1 MEGSLFGIGIGEVYS
16 SGGEDSGAIGVMPLL
31 MGGVVLKIPLSLR
44 AELTV
49 ELAVSEFNGIG
60 LDTLT
65 GNSVPTILI
74 IRREKEIN
82 ACACGKLVG
91 RFAGV
96 IRAEIFKPETLAG
109 YKVVAPASVVVG
121 VVFELVAQSAV
132 ADHFVDLS
140 PFAVLLLEAIHVDR
154 GAHLVGD
161 TECRYFVIGESL
173 CDRQSSFII
182 F

>member
-74 IRREKEIN
+74 IRRET
-82 ACACGKLVG
+82 AL
-91 RFAGV
+91 
-96 IRAEIFKPETLAG
+96 
-109 YKVVAPASVVVG
+109 
-121 VVFELVAQSAV
+121 
-132 ADHFVDLS
+132 
-140 PFAVLLLEAIHVDR
+140 
-154 GAHLVGD
+154 
-161 TECRYFVIGESL
+161 
-173 CDRQSSFII
+173 
-182 F
+182 